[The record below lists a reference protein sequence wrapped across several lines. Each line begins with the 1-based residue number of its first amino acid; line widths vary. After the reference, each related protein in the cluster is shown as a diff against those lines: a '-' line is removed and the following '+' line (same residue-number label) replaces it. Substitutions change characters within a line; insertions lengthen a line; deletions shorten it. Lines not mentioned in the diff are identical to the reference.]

1 MSKSLLK
8 WCADME
14 FLGKDLDFRESSG
27 RYGEN

>member
-8 WCADME
+8 WCADVE
-14 FLGKDLDFRESSG
+14 FLGKDLGFRKSPG